1 MSWTGYSCEGESTM
15 CNNQRAGCVSTLL
28 NQRGIAAINSA
39 FMAVAMAIMAGVAID
54 VGHALLTQNELQNA
68 ADAVALSAGTKMGEV
83 YLNMP
88 EADQGDMNRNLTSGE
103 QAPIVNMG
111 DTTAA
116 ANSAS
121 NVASLALEAG
131 GVQFGTW
138 DFSAKTFTPT
148 VARPN
153 AVQATVSR
161 AAGTQNGPIAT
172 FFAGVLGVSAMDV
185 NATAIAAL
193 GTAGGP
199 AAPGA
204 VDAPFGIS
212 EDYFTGSTGCGDL
225 ITFSPTGTQTG
236 CAGWHVFDEAT
247 GGGNK
252 PKNCSA
258 NPSGG
263 GNGAGGA
270 NAQLMRNVIDCLD
283 AGNYT
288 SPPVIPGVTKF
299 NFTGGQVST
308 AFTNLKNLFDHHK
321 DSNGEWHIHV
331 PVYEGGTSCANPSGW
346 TTIVAYANVI
356 VTEVIPPQGQ
366 GQSYIE
372 AHIECNTFFNAAPS
386 PIPGVGGGP
395 TNPIS
400 PIARLVS

>member
-1 MSWTGYSCEGESTM
+1 MWKIKGLSI
-15 CNNQRAGCVSTLL
+15 VSPLL
-28 NQRGIAAINSA
+28 NQRGIAAINGA

-54 VGHALLTQNELQNA
+54 VGHALLTQAELQNA
-68 ADAVALSAGTKMGEV
+68 ADAVALSAGTKMGGV
-83 YLNMP
+83 YLGMP
-88 EADQGDMNRNLTSGE
+88 EADQEDMNRNLTSGE
-103 QAPIVNMG
+103 QAQINDMG
-111 DTTAA
+111 DLTAA

-131 GVQFGTW
+131 GVEFGTW
-138 DFSAKTFTPT
+138 DFSAKTFAPSLS
-148 VARPN
+148 RPN
-153 AVQATVSR
+153 AVQVTVSR

-172 FFAGVLGVSAMDV
+172 FFAGMLGVSAMDV

-193 GTAGGP
+193 GTVGGP

-236 CAGWHVFDEAT
+236 CAGWHVFDEQT

-252 PKNCSA
+252 PKNCS
-258 NPSGG
+258 STTSG
-263 GNGAGGA
+263 GNGGSGGA
-270 NAQLMRNVIDCLD
+270 NATLMRNVINCLD

-288 SPPVIPGVTKF
+288 SPPIVPGVTQF

-308 AFTNLKNLFDHHK
+308 AFTDLKNLFNNHK

-331 PVYEGGTSCANPSGW
+331 PVYQGGANCANPTGW
-346 TTIVAYANVI
+346 TTIVAYANVV
-356 VTEVIPPQGQ
+356 VTQVIPPQGQ

-386 PIPGVGGGP
+386 PNPGGGGGP
-395 TNPIS
+395 TSPIS

>member
-1 MSWTGYSCEGESTM
+1 MW
-15 CNNQRAGCVSTLL
+15 NKQRSGGVSTLL
-28 NQRGIAAINSA
+28 NQCGIAAINSA
-39 FMAVAMAIMAGVAID
+39 FMGVAMALAAGVAID

-68 ADAVALSAGTKMGEV
+68 ADAVALSSGTQMGAV
-83 YLNMP
+83 YLAMP
-88 EADQGDMNRNLTSGE
+88 EADQGDMQRDLTSGE
-103 QAPIVNMG
+103 QAQIVNMG

-121 NVASLALEAG
+121 NVSSLALEVG

-148 VARPN
+148 LTRPN
-153 AVQATVSR
+153 AVQVTVSR

-172 FFAGVLGVSAMDV
+172 FFGGVLGVSAMDV

-193 GTAGGP
+193 GTTGGP
-199 AAPGA
+199 ARPGS

-236 CAGWHVFDEAT
+236 CAGWHVFDEET

-252 PKNCSA
+252 PKNCSQA
-258 NPSGG
+258 PSGSG
-263 GNGAGGA
+263 SGAGGA

-288 SPPVIPGVTKF
+288 SPPIIPGVTQF

-308 AFTNLKNLFDHHK
+308 AFSDLQNLFNDKK

-331 PVYEGGTSCANPSGW
+331 PVYQGGTNCANPSGW
-346 TTIVAYANVI
+346 TTIVAYANVV

-386 PIPGVGGGP
+386 PTPGGGGGP
-395 TNPIS
+395 TSPLS
-400 PIARLVS
+400 PIARLVL

>member
-1 MSWTGYSCEGESTM
+1 M
-15 CNNQRAGCVSTLL
+15 CHKNQLAGVSTLL
-28 NQRGIAAINSA
+28 NQRGVAAINGA
-39 FMAVAMAIMAGVAID
+39 FMAVTMAIMAGVAID

-68 ADAVALSAGTKMGEV
+68 ADAVALSGGTKMGEV
-83 YLNMP
+83 YLTMP
-88 EADQGDMNRNLTSGE
+88 EADQGDMNRNLTDGE
-103 QAPIVNMG
+103 QAQIVSMG
-111 DTTAA
+111 ETAAA

-121 NVASLALEAG
+121 NVASLALEAS

-138 DFSAKTFTPT
+138 DFSSKTFTPT

-153 AVQATVSR
+153 AVRATVSR

-185 NATAIAAL
+185 HATAIAAL

-236 CAGWHVFDEAT
+236 CAGWHVFDEQT

-252 PKNCSA
+252 PKNCSQD
-258 NPSGG
+258 PGG
-263 GNGAGGA
+263 NGNGAGGA
-270 NAQLMRNVIDCLD
+270 NAQLLRNVINCLD
-283 AGNYT
+283 DGNYT
-288 SPPVIPGVTKF
+288 SPPIEPGATQF

-308 AFTNLKNLFDHHK
+308 AFSDLKDLFDHHK
-321 DSNGEWHIHV
+321 DSNGKWHIQV
-331 PVYEGGTSCANPSGW
+331 PVYEGGDNCANPSGW

-372 AHIECNTFFNAAPS
+372 AHIECHTFFNAAPS
-386 PIPGVGGGP
+386 PNPGGGGGP
-395 TNPIS
+395 TTGPIS